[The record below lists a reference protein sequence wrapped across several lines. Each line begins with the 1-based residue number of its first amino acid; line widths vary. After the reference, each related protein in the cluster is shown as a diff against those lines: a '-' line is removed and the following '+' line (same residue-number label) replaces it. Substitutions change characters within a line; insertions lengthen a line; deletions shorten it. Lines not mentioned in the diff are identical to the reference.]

1 MEKYTKKSLFEN
13 SFPDHIEILKRGKS
27 PMSPTLSFYTPSDFQ
42 ISLES
47 DAKIEKKLN
56 LDSSLSFEN
65 YDITKNFV
73 KTFINISNTGNV
85 SISQINLKKSNI
97 SEISKYLDSTT
108 NVNSFLILPKQ
119 NISFQLNIPIE
130 KIYSPK
136 IFISGTVKNTSGI
149 VSEFYVEKEVPEDT
163 PFYLN
168 IITKVLSILF
178 FVVLLI
184 IGIFIFKSIKKK
196 IWTK

>member
-1 MEKYTKKSLFEN
+1 MLF
-13 SFPDHIEILKRGKS
+13 R
-27 PMSPTLSFYTPSDFQ
+27 
-42 ISLES
+42 
-47 DAKIEKKLN
+47 
-56 LDSSLSFEN
+56 SFEN

-85 SISQINLKKSNI
+85 SISQIDLKKSNI

-178 FVVLLI
+178 FVILLI